1 MGKQLSPYFKAFIV
15 AFSFT
20 FGLGFG
26 VYVINIILPSRTLST
41 IVIFGTVFIGIFSM
55 SLAYAKRISTTQ
67 NLKKSNT
74 AIKKPVMALILNMCM
89 FLIISIAFTYIIA
102 CRVVGIKVIAMIG
115 IILIIYVV
123 YFLRYFIAM
132 SHKIDIHNDGHH

>member
-1 MGKQLSPYFKAFIV
+1 VGKQLSPYFKAFIV

-20 FGLGFG
+20 LGLGFG

-55 SLAYAKRISTTQ
+55 SLAYAKPVSTAQ
-67 NLKKSNT
+67 NSKKANT
-74 AIKKPVMALILNMCM
+74 AIKKPVIILILNMCM
-89 FLIISIAFTYIIA
+89 FLIISIAFIYITA

-115 IILIIYVV
+115 ILLIIYVV
-123 YFLRYFIAM
+123 YFLRYFIVM
-132 SHKIDIHNDGHH
+132 YYKIAIHNAGHH